1 LSPACVRA
9 LVQAGKVS
17 QAEVDR
23 VKAQMKKGGS

>member
-1 LSPACVRA
+1 VRA

-23 VKAQMKKGGS
+23 VKAQMKGR

>member
-1 LSPACVRA
+1 VRA

>member
-1 LSPACVRA
+1 VRA

-23 VKAQMKKGGS
+23 VKAQMKKGGR